1 MHSGVNG
8 IKKHAC
14 NCGRV
19 DGGWTG
25 ECCRSVLPS
34 FHSPWYSSPL
44 EQLKEP
50 RVRVMGPAGTRQH
63 NRNRHVK
70 PGDFNKFLFFP
81 PVYQREMCSNGKSV
95 QTSISTAVCWVCVA
109 FTAFLTVHHLECAG
123 ADTSP
128 VCDKYP
134 LPSPYLRCYC
144 SFICVF
150 LWENIPFSFSACFLS
165 AV

>member
-70 PGDFNKFLFFP
+70 PGDFNTF
-81 PVYQREMCSNGKSV
+81 YTSV
-95 QTSISTAVCWVCVA
+95 KCAATAKVCKLPFQQLCVGCVLPSLH
-109 FTAFLTVHHLECAG
+109 FLTVHHLECAG

-128 VCDKYP
+128 VCDKSPPP
-134 LPSPYLRCYC
+134 LPSSQVLLFIYL
-144 SFICVF
+144 CVLVGKHPLQF
-150 LWENIPFSFSACFLS
+150 FRLFPFSCLTS
-165 AV
+165 

>member
-70 PGDFNKFLFFP
+70 PGDFNTF
-81 PVYQREMCSNGKSV
+81 YTSV
-95 QTSISTAVCWVCVA
+95 KCAATAKVCKLPFQQLCVGCVLPSLH
-109 FTAFLTVHHLECAG
+109 FLTVHHLECAG

-128 VCDKYP
+128 VCDKSP

>member
-70 PGDFNKFLFFP
+70 PGDFNTF
-81 PVYQREMCSNGKSV
+81 YTSV
-95 QTSISTAVCWVCVA
+95 KCAATAKVCKLPFKQLCVGCVLPSLH
-109 FTAFLTVHHLECAG
+109 FLTVHHLECAG

-150 LWENIPFSFSACFLS
+150 LWENIPFSFPACFLS